1 MVNYLSIQVI
11 YHIHIGL
18 KHLTES
24 LFLSYNY
31 ILIVVQVFCWLKM
44 LQPKKFM
51 FFCFV
56 FASFL
61 DKQYLKVNN

>member
-31 ILIVVQVFCWLKM
+31 ILIVVQVFCWLKK
-44 LQPKKFM
+44 LQTNKIYVLL
-51 FFCFV
+51 FCFC
-56 FASFL
+56 FFFR
-61 DKQYLKVNN
+61 

>member
-44 LQPKKFM
+44 LQINKIYVLL
-51 FFCFV
+51 FCFC
-56 FASFL
+56 FFFR
-61 DKQYLKVNN
+61 